1 MLRGDGKVDAAQ
13 KPFGVTVIEAVVNI
27 GHRHGE
33 QRRRSAGVEPQQVPQ
48 PKRGAA
54 QRDTAALS
62 GGVRGSPR
70 KVSRRPRASMS
81 G

>member
-27 GHRHGE
+27 GHRHIE
-33 QRRRSAGVEPQQVPQ
+33 QWRRSAGVEPQQVPSR
-48 PKRGAA
+48 KVGLRTAKA
-54 QRDTAALS
+54 AALS